1 MNVNLSPPRS
11 RAAAQPLRQI
21 GPWLDRN
28 TRLTLTLLLLLALLP
43 GAMMLWRLGP
53 GPWEAPGLWS
63 EIARNLAEGRGYVSC
78 EPDYFPFC
86 AAADQV
92 TAAREP
98 LPVLVFAA
106 LAGLF
111 GSLQP
116 AGLIL
121 AWILN
126 LLILIG
132 TFSIAREL
140 GGPRPALLAGLIWAL
155 YLPAIRIFY
164 PGITGDALATVSIT
178 GALLF
183 FLRAAA
189 TGCSRDWIICGL
201 CLGLSVLSRSSA
213 IVLIP
218 VLAICA
224 LILRRPGRG
233 PLARSAGARLR
244 PAVLL
249 ICASVTLLLPWMAR
263 NYLAFDRVV
272 IGTTLA
278 GYNLYRHNAMLPSG
292 DYLNYVGPEEGHRLL
307 QDLLARRPDL
317 KGTENEAQMDA
328 VYRQEAL
335 RIIADHPARYLG
347 LSAYRFV
354 LLWFNWGV
362 EATYGHK
369 HADFLDIAT
378 LIQQGVLLFLGMIGA
393 VVGGWRARP
402 LTFSIGAFVLLHL
415 AVMGRLYHLMPVM
428 PLVVALGAIGA
439 VWLLQRAWPARH
451 PAGLPVAG
459 GLKQTADERERPG
472 A

>member
-1 MNVNLSPPRS
+1 ML
-11 RAAAQPLRQI
+11 I
-21 GPWLDRN
+21 
-28 TRLTLTLLLLLALLP
+28 LLLALLP

-53 GPWEAPGLWS
+53 GAWDTPGLWS
-63 EIARNLAEGRGYVSC
+63 EIALNLANGRGYVSC

-111 GSLQP
+111 GNLQP
-116 AGLIL
+116 AGMIL
-121 AWILN
+121 AWMLN

-140 GGPRPALLAGLIWAL
+140 GGPRPALLAALIWAL
-155 YLPAIRIFY
+155 YLPAVRIFY
-164 PGITGDALATVSIT
+164 PNIAGDAFATLSVT

-189 TGCSRDWIICGL
+189 TGRSRDWIICGL

-213 IVLIP
+213 IILIP
-218 VLAICA
+218 VLAVCT
-224 LILRRPGRG
+224 LMLRRPGGG

-249 ICASVTLLLPWMAR
+249 VCASVTLLLPWMAR

-278 GYNLYRHNAMLPSG
+278 GYNLYRHNAMLPTG
-292 DYLNYVGPEEGHRLL
+292 DHLNYVGPEDGHRLM

-317 KGTENEAQMDA
+317 RGTENEAQMDA

-335 RIIADHPARYLG
+335 RIISDNPGRYLG

-369 HADFLDIAT
+369 HADLLDVAT
-378 LIQQGVLLFLGMIGA
+378 MVQQGVLLLLGLIGA
-393 VVGGWRARP
+393 LVGGWRARP

-428 PLVVALGAIGA
+428 PLVVALGALGA
-439 VWLLQRAWPARH
+439 VWLLQRVRAPRH
-451 PAGLPVAG
+451 PVALPVAG
-459 GLKQTADERERPG
+459 GSEQIADGRQGSG